1 MVCVCVFYISLSRFF
16 VDASY
21 LKVLNLNTWGLSW
34 PWSQDRENRFI
45 ALRDEIVS
53 GDYDIVLLQEVWL
66 RKDYDVLRPAL
77 PYVTYY
83 QTLNGNCFGTFLPL
97 GCSGLTI
104 LSKHPMQEAQMYPF
118 QFKGTFWNFDGEVFV
133 GKGVAKARI
142 LWNGLTVDVFT
153 THLIS
158 YTNHPHKDNAKFRYM
173 QALETVGHIRNS
185 DADIKLFGGDLNT
198 LPITDTREPYG
209 ILSTVLTDALMDM
222 VPRGSF
228 SPYYAT
234 FGNKMNT
241 YTREFV
247 PERIDYLM
255 YTHSSKLNMRT
266 IDYNVPHLYTLDSHG
281 YKISLSDHE
290 PIVAL
295 FAIEGNATTTSTTSS
310 LLNNKKYTT
319 YSSNKNNLLPEGKS
333 KKKRLKYNKFVGSS
347 DPHSN
352 LVRRR
357 HFLSKC

>member
-1 MVCVCVFYISLSRFF
+1 MRLILLFCCFITKVTPKSENIFSEN
-16 VDASY
+16 ASY

-34 PWSQDRENRFI
+34 PWSKDREHRFI
-45 ALRDEIVS
+45 ALRDEIVN
-53 GDYDIVLLQEVWL
+53 GNYDIVLLQEVWL

-104 LSKHPMQEAQMYPF
+104 LSKHPMQDAKMYPF

-142 LWNGLTVDVFT
+142 LWNGFTVDVFT

-158 YTNHPHKDNAKFRYM
+158 YTNHPNQDNAKFRYM
-173 QALETVGHIRNS
+173 QALETVRHIRNS

-198 LPITDTREPYG
+198 LPITDSREPYG
-209 ILSTVLTDALMDM
+209 ILSTVLTDSLIDKF
-222 VPRGSF
+222 PRASF
-228 SPYYAT
+228 SPYYST
-234 FGNKMNT
+234 FGNKKNT
-241 YTREFV
+241 YTRDFV
-247 PERIDYLM
+247 PERIDYL
-255 YTHSSKLNMRT
+255 
-266 IDYNVPHLYTLDSHG
+266 ISHG

-290 PIVAL
+290 PIVGV
-295 FAIEGNATTTSTTSS
+295 FAVERTANISLSDKKHYYKKNELQQKQKQYNLHVDSS
-310 LLNNKKYTT
+310 
-319 YSSNKNNLLPEGKS
+319 E
-333 KKKRLKYNKFVGSS
+333 
-347 DPHSN
+347 PHSN

-357 HFLSKC
+357 HFLSKY